1 MDGESSTDVCNQPN
15 DLKDMFF
22 NILNDDNDYT
32 EESRCM
38 ITNEKLAPDHITLKC
53 NHKFNYQPLIFSV
66 ITRYRDNGCDSKSS
80 VFVCP
85 YCRHILRYPLPYRPN
100 IYKHKIRYLNWPPN
114 DCHEKHV
121 CPYIARNG
129 KTCDINATVFL
140 NDQYYCFKHA
150 HIITK
155 QISRKTQKVDSAHK
169 KCAAILVSGKRK
181 GEQCNA
187 IVKDDGDVCN
197 RHKKK

>member
-15 DLKDMFF
+15 DLKDLFF

-38 ITNEKLAPDHITLKC
+38 ITNEELAPDHITLRC

-66 ITRYRDNGCDSKSS
+66 ITRYCNNGCDSKSS
-80 VFVCP
+80 ALVCP
-85 YCRHILRYPLPYRPN
+85 YCRHTIRYPLPYRPN
-100 IYKHKIRYLNWPPN
+100 IYRPKIRHLNWPPHH
-114 DCHEKHV
+114 CYERHV
-121 CPYIARNG
+121 CPYIAKNG
-129 KTCDINATVFL
+129 KTCDVNATVFL
-140 NDQYYCFKHA
+140 NDKYYCYKHVN
-150 HIITK
+150 IISK
-155 QISRKTQKVDSAHK
+155 QTSCKAQQVNSTHK
-169 KCAAILVSGKRK
+169 KCIAILVSGKRK

-187 IVKDDGDVCN
+187 IVKNDGDVCN